1 MAEYGKKIEPVSNN
15 NFNSNQSLFSSNTPA
30 NKLKVPKKDLLVF
43 FRQLSVIL
51 QSGVPLAQGLFLL
64 SENMTN
70 KKFALCVQ
78 NIGEQLNAGEELSS
92 SLNKYPRIFAP
103 ITVGLIEAGEAGGML
118 DTVLSRIATL
128 LEEQAKI
135 RGQIQGALIYP
146 VLVLVLAVSVSLG
159 LLIFIVPTFKD
170 MFDDLGAELPLLTTI
185 MLNLSNMVTS
195 PFFAIIA
202 PIAVMGIF
210 YLFNNYYKTRQ
221 GRRNVDNL
229 ILKTPLFGALILRT
243 EVASFCDT
251 LFTLVNSGIPIVE
264 GLKRCI
270 GASSNQ
276 IIKDTIQRS
285 ISLVEEGQELSY
297 SLALSSTLP
306 KLVISMIKIGEE
318 TGKLSFMLENLSN
331 FYKREVDA
339 TVSALTKAMEPAI
352 IFVVAGIVG
361 TIVVSLYLPMFSLIN
376 ELGNT

>member
-1 MAEYGKKIEPVSNN
+1 MAEYGKRIEPKVKKS
-15 NFNSNQSLFSSNTPA
+15 FNANQSFFSTNIPA

-64 SENMTN
+64 SENMNN
-70 KKFALCVQ
+70 KQFAVCIQ
-78 NIGEQLNAGEELSS
+78 NIAEQLNAGEDLSS
-92 SLNKYPRIFAP
+92 SFNKYPRIFAP
-103 ITVGLIEAGEAGGML
+103 ITVGLIQAGEAGGML
-118 DTVLSRIATL
+118 ESVLSRIANL

-146 VLVLVLAVSVSLG
+146 LLVLVLAVSVSLG
-159 LLIFIVPTFKD
+159 LLIFIVPTFKE

-185 MLNLSNMVTS
+185 MLNLSNFVTS
-195 PFFAIIA
+195 PVFAILG
-202 PIAVMGIF
+202 PISIMAIV
-210 YLFNNYYKTRQ
+210 YLFRSYYKTNS
-221 GRRNVDNL
+221 GRETIDNL

-251 LFTLVNSGIPIVE
+251 LFTLVNSGIPIVD

-276 IIKDTIQRS
+276 IIKNTIQRS
-285 ISLVEEGQELSY
+285 ISLVEEGQELSF
-297 SLALSSTLP
+297 SLSLSNTLP

-331 FYKREVDA
+331 FYKREVET
-339 TVSALTKAMEPAI
+339 TVAALTKAMEPAI

-361 TIVVSLYLPMFSLIN
+361 TIVVSLYLPMFGLIN
-376 ELGNT
+376 ELGS

>member
-1 MAEYGKKIEPVSNN
+1 MAEYGEQLSNQITSA
-15 NFNSNQSLFSSNTPA
+15 FNSRQGALNNTPA
-30 NKLKVPKKDLLVF
+30 NKLKVPEKDLLVF

-70 KKFALCVQ
+70 KKFAICVQ
-78 NIGEQLNAGEELSS
+78 NIGNQLNAGEELSE
-92 SLNKYPRIFAP
+92 SLSKYPRIFAP

-135 RGQIQGALIYP
+135 KSQIQGALIYP
-146 VLVLVLAVSVSLG
+146 ILVLVLAVSVSLG
-159 LLIFIVPTFKD
+159 LLIFIVPQFKT
-170 MFDDLGAELPLLTTI
+170 MFDDLGADLPLLTTI
-185 MLNLSNMVTS
+185 MLNLSNIVTS
-195 PFFAIIA
+195 PLFFIFA
-202 PIAVMGIF
+202 PISSFGAI
-210 YLFNNYYKTRQ
+210 YLLNNYYKTTS
-221 GRRNVDNL
+221 GRLTIDNL

-264 GLKRCI
+264 GLGRCI

-276 IIKDTIQRS
+276 IIKNTIKKS

-297 SLALSSTLP
+297 SLSLSKTLP

-376 ELGNT
+376 EIGN

>member
-1 MAEYGKKIEPVSNN
+1 
-15 NFNSNQSLFSSNTPA
+15 
-30 NKLKVPKKDLLVF
+30 
-43 FRQLSVIL
+43 
-51 QSGVPLAQGLFLL
+51 
-64 SENMTN
+64 
-70 KKFALCVQ
+70 
-78 NIGEQLNAGEELSS
+78 
-92 SLNKYPRIFAP
+92 
-103 ITVGLIEAGEAGGML
+103 
-118 DTVLSRIATL
+118 
-128 LEEQAKI
+128 
-135 RGQIQGALIYP
+135 
-146 VLVLVLAVSVSLG
+146 
-159 LLIFIVPTFKD
+159 
-170 MFDDLGAELPLLTTI
+170 
-185 MLNLSNMVTS
+185 
-195 PFFAIIA
+195 
-202 PIAVMGIF
+202 MGIF
-210 YLFNNYYKTRQ
+210 ICLIITIKHRQ

-297 SLALSSTLP
+297 SLSLSSTLP

-376 ELGNT
+376 EIGGLKLFIKC

>member
-1 MAEYGKKIEPVSNN
+1 MAEYGVSFNKEKNSNN
-15 NFNSNQSLFSSNTPA
+15 KSSNGISSLNNIPA
-30 NKLKVPKKDLLVF
+30 NKLKVPQKDLLVF

-70 KKFALCVQ
+70 KKFALCIR

-92 SLNKYPRIFAP
+92 SLARYPRIFAP
-103 ITVGLIEAGEAGGML
+103 ITIGLIEAGEAGGTL

-128 LEEQAKI
+128 MEEQSKI
-135 RGQIQGALIYP
+135 KSQIQGALIYP

-159 LLIFIVPTFKD
+159 LLIFIVPKFKD
-170 MFDDLGAELPLLTTI
+170 MFDDLGADLPLLTAF
-185 MLNLSNMVTS
+185 MLNLSKIVTS
-195 PFFAIIA
+195 PLFALLA
-202 PIAVMGIF
+202 PLAIF
-210 YLFNNYYKTRQ
+210 GGVFVFRNYYSTKN
-221 GRRNVDNL
+221 GRRTVDNL

-264 GLKRCI
+264 GLQRCI

-276 IIKDTIQRS
+276 IIKNTIAKS
-285 ISLVEEGQELSY
+285 ILLVEEGQELSY
-297 SLALSSTLP
+297 SLSLSSTLP

-361 TIVVSLYLPMFSLIN
+361 TIVVSLYLPMFSLIT
-376 ELGNT
+376 EMGQ